1 MRQKIIHL
9 AIPLAFATGVLPVIA
24 GAATIDAWNLSN
36 VEPGPAVTGTDTGA
50 SVVYDRAL
58 PDTLATTNGQIV
70 YTAPEADTPGMKVSN
85 VPFTQSGDA
94 YTGCIL
100 ATSGT
105 TCDGPFQSGK
115 RFKVQ
120 ATDTGAVDLVF
131 DVTEDQTDSVYRVF
145 QRLINVTGEALGGFK
160 VELGT
165 GIGSGFTASTDND
178 GLSFSSTVSMGPNG
192 ASSFSQFPFGLFGS
206 LTQPNPNPLQL
217 PGFFDTTSRAGFNVV
232 QSLDSIVSTGFYG
245 SYGTLFGN
253 WLSQDDVPDGLL
265 WDYASGTADPLVM
278 AWDNGSQWEVRRGI
292 DDSLDGVLGSISAE
306 DVYALAEAQWKTYD
320 YGDIAGVE
328 TFLAGIPLFA
338 DAIEDLANLNLNFAI
353 NLGSDFSGRTFTLR
367 TTSIAPI
374 PLPAGLP
381 LLLTGLAALLGL
393 RYRRKTPAMM

>member
-1 MRQKIIHL
+1 
-9 AIPLAFATGVLPVIA
+9 
-24 GAATIDAWNLSN
+24 
-36 VEPGPAVTGTDTGA
+36 
-50 SVVYDRAL
+50 
-58 PDTLATTNGQIV
+58 
-70 YTAPEADTPGMKVSN
+70 
-85 VPFTQSGDA
+85 
-94 YTGCIL
+94 
-100 ATSGT
+100 
-105 TCDGPFQSGK
+105 
-115 RFKVQ
+115 
-120 ATDTGAVDLVF
+120 
-131 DVTEDQTDSVYRVF
+131 
-145 QRLINVTGEALGGFK
+145 
-160 VELGT
+160 
-165 GIGSGFTASTDND
+165 
-178 GLSFSSTVSMGPNG
+178 
-192 ASSFSQFPFGLFGS
+192 
-206 LTQPNPNPLQL
+206 
-217 PGFFDTTSRAGFNVV
+217 
-232 QSLDSIVSTGFYG
+232 
-245 SYGTLFGN
+245 
-253 WLSQDDVPDGLL
+253 
-265 WDYASGTADPLVM
+265 M

>member
-1 MRQKIIHL
+1 MRQKTIHL
-9 AIPLAFATGVLPVIA
+9 AIPVALATGILPAIA
-24 GAATIDAWNLSN
+24 GAATIDSWNLSN
-36 VEPGPAVTGTDTGA
+36 VEPGPTVTGTATGE
-50 SVVYDRAL
+50 SVVYDRVL
-58 PDTLATTNGQIV
+58 PDTDATTNGKIV
-70 YTAPEADTPGMKVSN
+70 YTAPEADTPGMIVSN
-85 VPFTQSGDA
+85 QSFTQSGDT

-100 ATSGT
+100 ASSGT
-105 TCDGPFQSGK
+105 TCGGDFQSGK
-115 RFKVQ
+115 RFKMQ

-131 DVTEDQTDSVYRVF
+131 NVTETETDSVYRVF

-178 GLSFSSTVSMGPNG
+178 GLSFSSTVSMGPDG

-206 LTQPNPNPLQL
+206 LTQPNPNPLEL

-245 SYGTLFGN
+245 NYATLFGN
-253 WLSQDDVPDGLL
+253 WLSQEDVPDGLL
-265 WDYASGTADPLVM
+265 WDYASGAADPLVM
-278 AWDNGSQWEVRRGI
+278 AWDNGTQWEVRRGI
-292 DDSLDGVLGSISAE
+292 DDSLDGTLGVISAK
-306 DVYALAEAQWKTYD
+306 DVYALAEDQWKTYD
-320 YGDIAGVE
+320 YDDIAGVE
-328 TFLAGIPLFA
+328 AFLSGIALLE

-353 NLGSDFSGRTFTLR
+353 NLGSNFSGSTFTLR

-381 LLLTGLAALLGL
+381 LLLTGLAGLAGL
-393 RYRRKTPAMM
+393 RHRRKQAIPA